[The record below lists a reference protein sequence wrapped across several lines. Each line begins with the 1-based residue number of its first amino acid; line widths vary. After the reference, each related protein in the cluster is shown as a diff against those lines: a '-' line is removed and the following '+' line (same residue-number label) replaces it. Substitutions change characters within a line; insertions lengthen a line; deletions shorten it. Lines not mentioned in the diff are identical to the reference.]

1 MRAALVRPAV
11 VVVALVAAL
20 VVAPGLDRYT
30 LDVATTMLVYLAA
43 TQGWNIL
50 AGYAGEVSL
59 ASSAFIGAGAYTAAL
74 LSTRLGLPPLALVA
88 ASAVVGVL
96 LALLLSV
103 PLLRVRGDYFIIAF
117 LAAALAVQAMVINVD
132 ALGGASGLNLAIDS
146 LPSGTTLFSFA
157 AVVAAVAAM
166 ASVLVRRSGFGLR
179 LMALRDD
186 ADAAQGV
193 GVDVFRH
200 RLAALVLSSAIISTA
215 GAVLALQ
222 QVTVQPQSSLALSW
236 TIDILLMGVVGG
248 LGTLLGPLVGVVVV
262 YYGLVQQLSDTPTL
276 GLVVEGVVL
285 ILVVLIAPR
294 GLWPATVGLLR
305 RATSRRGGAAP
316 GGEAAR
322 APVAPA
328 VDEAD
333 VSAG

>member
-1 MRAALVRPAV
+1 MRGTLVRLGGV
-11 VVVALVAAL
+11 VVVL
-20 VVAPGLDRYT
+20 VVALAAAPGLDRYT
-30 LDVATTMLVYLAA
+30 LDIATTMLVYLAA

-74 LSTRLGLPPLALVA
+74 LSIRLGLPPVALVA
-88 ASAVVGVL
+88 ASALVGAL
-96 LALLLSV
+96 LALLLAV
-103 PLLRVRGDYFIIAF
+103 PLLRVRGDYFIIAS
-117 LAAALAVQAMVINVD
+117 LAAALAVQALVINVG

-157 AVVAAVAAM
+157 AVVAAVAAL

-200 RLAALVLSSAIISTA
+200 RLGALLVSSSIISTA

-248 LGTLLGPLVGVVVV
+248 LGTLLGPLVGVLVV

-285 ILVVLIAPR
+285 ILVVLLAPR
-294 GLWPATVGLLR
+294 GLWPAAVGLFR
-305 RATSRRGGAAP
+305 TVTSRGGRPSPDDATA
-316 GGEAAR
+316 ETR
-322 APVAPA
+322 SEPA
-328 VDEAD
+328 DR
-333 VSAG
+333 